1 MGPPSYS
8 LEIDRQTV
16 VQKQRKS
23 RYRLSNYNHEWK
35 VMAIHVW
42 CHQCDII
49 ITICYVF
56 VLLWSLKS
64 KGNYHYE
71 SDKKACQNVRF
82 VNWNAE
88 KTSLKVLKYSQLIYY
103 IYDRKWKMD
112 EGDSKRWNYV
122 DGLNWVMDN
131 DYRNISFFS
140 TELGK
145 PLFFS
150 VVMVEVFFL
159 KLTNMLIFFS
169 WRMLL
174 KEK

>member
-1 MGPPSYS
+1 MF
-8 LEIDRQTV
+8 LFLQ
-16 VQKQRKS
+16 
-23 RYRLSNYNHEWK
+23 
-35 VMAIHVW
+35 
-42 CHQCDII
+42 
-49 ITICYVF
+49 
-56 VLLWSLKS
+56 WSLKS
-64 KGNYHYE
+64 IGHYHYE
-71 SDKKACQNVRF
+71 SDKIGCQNVRF

-131 DYRNISFFS
+131 DYRNISGFFS

-159 KLTNMLIFFS
+159 KLTNMLIFLVEECCWRKNNSYYTLYRRIYWFWFS
-169 WRMLL
+169 W
-174 KEK
+174 

>member
-1 MGPPSYS
+1 MF
-8 LEIDRQTV
+8 L
-16 VQKQRKS
+16 
-23 RYRLSNYNHEWK
+23 
-35 VMAIHVW
+35 
-42 CHQCDII
+42 
-49 ITICYVF
+49 F
-56 VLLWSLKS
+56 LLWSLKS
-64 KGNYHYE
+64 KGHYHYE

-112 EGDSKRWNYV
+112 EGDSKRWNFV

-131 DYRNISFFS
+131 DYRNISGFFS

-159 KLTNMLIFFS
+159 KLTNMLIFLVEECCWRKSNSYYILYRRIYWFWFS
-169 WRMLL
+169 R
-174 KEK
+174 